1 MVKGQGE
8 GAFIFSF
15 QSPFL
20 SFLLHVFQL
29 RLPCFFTVNIIFFV
43 ILKSAVTP
51 EESKNCLNEN
61 SRGLLRISATGFAHC
76 RRGITNLGFT
86 NEECEFLASRQR
98 ATNYLFYLYND
109 KGQPVSRN
117 ETRKSSRH
125 LKSSPESAW
134 RVKSAPVE
142 TVTKVLIGDK
152 RVCSSALTREKARVR
167 KKVSFR
173 SASFAQRLNQTT
185 MDESLGTIIVR
196 SLNQHL
202 SPSERLERYLLSLQ
216 REGYLTS
223 ARKDRRKNFDTQL
236 GRELTHKGVM
246 SLRSKFLPHPPVYLF
261 QKGQ

>member
-1 MVKGQGE
+1 M
-8 GAFIFSF
+8 FSF

-20 SFLLHVFQL
+20 SFPLHVFQL
-29 RLPCFFTVNIIFFV
+29 RLPCFLTVNIIFFV

-51 EESKNCLNEN
+51 EESKSCLNEN
-61 SRGLLRISATGFAHC
+61 SRGPLRISATGFAHC
-76 RRGITNLGFT
+76 RRSITNLGFT
-86 NEECEFLASRQR
+86 NEECEFIASRQR

-109 KGQPVSRN
+109 RGQPVSRS
-117 ETRKSSRH
+117 ETKKSSRY
-125 LKSSPESAW
+125 LKSSLESSW

-142 TVTKVLIGDK
+142 TLTKVLIGDK
-152 RVCSSALTREKARVR
+152 RVCSSALPRGKVRVGKKA
-167 KKVSFR
+167 SFR
-173 SASFAQRLNQTT
+173 SASFAQRLNQRT
-185 MDESLGTIIVR
+185 MDESPGTIIVR

-236 GRELTHKGVM
+236 GTELTHKGVM